1 MLTQTPVY
9 IVAAGEDLSPAT
21 ALSMPCLHLAYTLG
35 SQGQLH
41 REGPESRSSGGLLG
55 LYDNGLTSPLS
66 LDPRRLAGQ
75 IREECSRRRFSG
87 LVLDAHGPAAGEL
100 VSALSPLLDQWSFPY
115 YVPIKLAS
123 LAPNA
128 CFLLP
133 STLYEGSF
141 DNMLEQYCR
150 RYPVHRLALD
160 VVRQCRRF
168 PMPSQDDPGEE
179 LSAQE
184 FFRLQREYEPVSF
197 FSQEL
202 CARCGIPV
210 RYINLVH
217 MVDNWLPAFDME
229 EEQRKDKHVEEQLA
243 AIQTD
248 VAQKVAWIAPVTEA
262 DRAAH
267 QAFLAGMR
275 LAPPDAWQHLLRVSQ
290 DCIGCGICQRV
301 CPSASIRLVEG
312 RAEHVPGRCQTCLA
326 CAHVCPRKAVQLT
339 VPEKNPSAR
348 YRNPHVTL
356 QELIQANQQPG
367 CAGSAETEG
376 GRV

>member
-1 MLTQTPVY
+1 MFTQTPVY

-55 LYDNGLTSPLS
+55 FYDNGLTSPLS

-100 VSALSPLLDQWSFPY
+100 ISALSPLLDQWNIPY
-115 YVPIKLAS
+115 YVPIMLAS

-141 DNMLEQYCR
+141 DNMLGQYCR

-168 PMPSQDDPGEE
+168 PMPSRDDPGEE

-202 CARCGIPV
+202 CARYFTYRQGQETYFVLYDDPSTVSSKLNRARRMGLGAAFVLYRDFGPLC
-210 RYINLVH
+210 RTF
-217 MVDNWLPAFDME
+217 LP
-229 EEQRKDKHVEEQLA
+229 
-243 AIQTD
+243 
-248 VAQKVAWIAPVTEA
+248 PS
-262 DRAAH
+262 
-267 QAFLAGMR
+267 
-275 LAPPDAWQHLLRVSQ
+275 PDASL
-290 DCIGCGICQRV
+290 
-301 CPSASIRLVEG
+301 
-312 RAEHVPGRCQTCLA
+312 
-326 CAHVCPRKAVQLT
+326 
-339 VPEKNPSAR
+339 
-348 YRNPHVTL
+348 
-356 QELIQANQQPG
+356 
-367 CAGSAETEG
+367 
-376 GRV
+376 